1 MSDFEDYAY
10 SPYDDIEDILY
21 DADPAPEL
29 ADDLAE
35 HAVHSPVYEGE
46 VAGSELHDYFSDWEY
61 YSDDYVDDDP
71 ALLRQ
76 NPQVGSPLKQPLKK
90 RDDQNERPKRGRK
103 RKLDE
108 TTDHQRADAGDV
120 ALISRCIKG
129 TVWAKPNARGPPA
142 YKEGQEGKVALM
154 KNWRDVF
161 AITDSG
167 WGRSRRDTNDDE
179 SWAKDM
185 SLADMGL
192 ESVPGQSFEGNGAER
207 ELEIGDEA
215 QQDEDIDDDRVQGEI
230 TKEDVT
236 LESSK
241 GALPMVSEG
250 VDEEEL
256 PRKRTRLKSHHSPP
270 ARSVSPVAVE
280 TKDNSIKTKSSR
292 APETTDKLR
301 DGNSTQEDQDST
313 VTAPT
318 ANGLA
323 AKGGRKRK
331 AAEDIDVEDA
341 GPLKSTASSR
351 AKRVASTKSKST
363 PTAPAPSRQTRS
375 SRK

>member
-76 NPQVGSPLKQPLKK
+76 NPQVGSPLKQPLNK

-108 TTDHQRADAGDV
+108 TTDNQRPDARDV

-167 WGRSRRDTNDDE
+167 WGRSRRNTNDDE

-207 ELEIGDEA
+207 ELESGDEA
-215 QQDEDIDDDRVQGEI
+215 QQDEDIDDDR

-236 LESSK
+236 FESSK
-241 GALPMVSEG
+241 RALPMVSDG

-256 PRKRTRLKSHHSPP
+256 PRKRTRLKSHHTPP

-280 TKDNSIKTKSSR
+280 TKDNSIKSRSSC
-292 APETTDKLR
+292 APGLPSTQSTDKLPDR
-301 DGNSTQEDQDST
+301 NSTHEGQDST

-318 ANGLA
+318 TNGLA

-331 AAEDIDVEDA
+331 AAEDSDVEEA